1 MKERNVL
8 RMSAPYKKEKENIA
22 THVMV
27 GNERVI
33 HVIRMYLEIISIT

>member
-8 RMSAPYKKEKENIA
+8 RMFAPYKKEKENIA

-27 GNERVI
+27 GNERV
-33 HVIRMYLEIISIT
+33 HVIHMYLEIISIT